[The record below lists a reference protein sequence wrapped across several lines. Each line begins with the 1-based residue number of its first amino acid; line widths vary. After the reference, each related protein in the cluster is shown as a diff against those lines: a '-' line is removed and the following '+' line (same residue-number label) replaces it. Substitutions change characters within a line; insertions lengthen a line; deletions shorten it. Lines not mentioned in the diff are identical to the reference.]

1 MARTHSKKRPWLAAF
16 LAVFA
21 TGAGHVY
28 LRRWLRALGWLGVA
42 ALTSYLFVP
51 VSALEAFVFGG
62 EVAWLDL
69 LPLLVV
75 TTLSALD
82 AYQLAVVNNYFHR
95 VRTHNGAGPT
105 ACPSCGRPM
114 DDDLEFCQW
123 CATPGRR
130 GTDSEAR
137 RSRKR

>member
-1 MARTHSKKRPWLAAF
+1 MAQSLSKKRPWLAAL

-21 TGAGHVY
+21 TGAGHLY

-42 ALTSYLFVP
+42 GLTSYLFVP
-51 VSALEAFVFGG
+51 ASALEAFVTGG
-62 EVAWLDL
+62 QVAWLDL

-95 VRTHNGAGPT
+95 VRTHDGAGPT
-105 ACPSCGRPM
+105 ACPSCGRPVD
-114 DDDLEFCQW
+114 DDDLDFCQW
-123 CATPGRR
+123 CATPLAGE
-130 GTDSEAR
+130 GS
-137 RSRKR
+137 